1 MSLFKKLKNKVTS
14 PNARISLELNKNS
27 YVLGENAEA
36 TLAVSSN
43 EEFEA
48 SEIRAEIQ
56 CVEKAERLVYQYDS
70 MVKHDVP
77 RRVEE
82 SRTLYFAKPAATG
95 LTHVTQGFSRT
106 FPLSINIPAV
116 GTPTFQSIDVKVWW
130 HVKGVIAIDGRP
142 DVTSTPIEIE
152 VIPPSAQQAS
162 QERVVMRDVVVIK
175 TPCKNCGALMP
186 EKDASCPKCGAKRT

>member
-70 MVKHDVP
+70 IVKYDVP

-82 SRTLYFAKPAATG
+82 SRTLNFAKPAATG
-95 LTHVTQGFSRT
+95 LTHVTQGFSWT

-116 GTPTFQSIDVKVWW
+116 GTPTFQSIGVKVWW
-130 HVKGVIAIDGRP
+130 HVKA
-142 DVTSTPIEIE
+142 
-152 VIPPSAQQAS
+152 
-162 QERVVMRDVVVIK
+162 
-175 TPCKNCGALMP
+175 
-186 EKDASCPKCGAKRT
+186 